1 MGRGRGPVL
10 VDTKPKDLKAT
21 LGKLFKYLGTH
32 KITIFISITLTLLAS
47 IGSLYGSYAISP
59 IINLVQDA
67 LNNDITA
74 ETMMSSVISLV
85 IILGVV
91 YLLEILFTYISSR
104 LMLKV
109 SEDTTHRLRT
119 DLYHHL
125 IRTEVR
131 YHDSKQHGELMSRFT
146 NDIDVIGMTLNDTLR
161 TFVNNIFT
169 LLGTLVVMFILSPI
183 LFFIIVVLT
192 PILVV
197 LVVFV
202 SKRARK
208 ASRQRQKA
216 LGVLNGYIEETI
228 EGNTINQL
236 FTREDRTLE
245 EFNELSYDFSM
256 KSFRQQTLSMLM
268 MPMMQNLNML
278 IYAVVGIVGGYLS
291 INGLV
296 TIGSFGAF
304 VNMTR
309 QFGRP
314 INMISN
320 QYTMINSAI
329 SATER
334 VFEVMNQPLET
345 INDTDNQ
352 LEEVVGDVVF
362 KNVNFGYVED
372 KPVLKNVSFWAHVNQ
387 KIAFVGSTGAGKTTI
402 TNLITRFYE
411 IDDGSITVDDQNI
424 QDLNRFSLRGHIA
437 MVLQD
442 THLFTGTI
450 MENIRYGKLDAT
462 DEECIAAAKLANAHH
477 FISNLEFG
485 YDTVVTGDGD
495 ELAQGQR
502 QLLNIAR
509 AAVANPKI
517 LILDEATSSI
527 DTRTERL
534 VEKGMDRLM
543 EGRTTFVIAHRLS
556 TVRNSDAIL
565 VIEQGEI
572 IERGSHEDLLEL
584 DGRYASLYKG
594 QSELT

>member
-1 MGRGRGPVL
+1 MSQKIVISDRRA
-10 VDTKPKDLKAT
+10 KDVKGSIKHLFSYI
-21 LGKLFKYLGTH
+21 GKH
-32 KITIFISITLTLLAS
+32 KVTILISITLMLLSS
-47 IGSLYGSYAISP
+47 IGSLIGSYLVSP
-59 IINLVQDA
+59 VLDLVAQA
-67 LNNDITA
+67 L
-74 ETMMSSVISLV
+74 EGVISNDEMMKQVIFIVGVLAVIYLV
-85 IILGVV
+85 EII
-91 YLLEILFTYISSR
+91 FTYISSR

-125 IRTEVR
+125 VRTEVG
-131 YHDSKQHGELMSRFT
+131 YHDQQQHGELMSRFT

-161 TFVNNIFT
+161 TFVNNVFT
-169 LLGTLVVMFILSPI
+169 LVGTIIVMFVLSP
-183 LFFIIVVLT
+183 LLSLIIVAVT
-192 PILVV
+192 PILIV
-197 LVVFV
+197 LVVIV
-202 SKRARK
+202 SKKSRR

-216 LGVLNGYIEETI
+216 LGKLNGYIEETI
-228 EGNTINQL
+228 EGNSINQL
-236 FTREDRTLE
+236 FTREDKTLE
-245 EFNELSYDFSM
+245 EFNEFSKDFSN
-256 KSFRQQTLSMLM
+256 KSFKQQSLSMLM
-268 MPMMQNLNML
+268 MPMMQNLNMV
-278 IYAVVGIVGGYLS
+278 IYAIVGVVGGYLA
-291 INGLV
+291 INEMV
-296 TIGSFGAF
+296 TIGAFGAF
-304 VNMTR
+304 TNMTR

-334 VFEVMNQPLET
+334 VFEVMKQPLEALK
-345 INDTDNQ
+345 DNPQ
-352 LEEVVGDVVF
+352 PLE
-362 KNVNFGYVED
+362 NVEGHVRFENVTFGYVKGVD
-372 KPVLKNVSFWAHVNQ
+372 VLKDVSFYAKVNQ

-411 IDDGSITVDDQNI
+411 INQGRILIDNKDIKDYD
-424 QDLNRFSLRGHIA
+424 RFSLRKQIA

-450 MENIRYGKLDAT
+450 MENIRYGALDAT
-462 DEECIAAAKLANAHH
+462 DEQCIEAAKLANAHH
-477 FISNLEFG
+477 FISNLENG
-485 YDTVVTGDGD
+485 YDTLITNDG
-495 ELAQGQR
+495 EGLSTGQR

-556 TVRNSDAIL
+556 TVRNSQAIL
-565 VIEQGEI
+565 VLENGQI
-572 IERGSHEDLLEL
+572 IERGNHDDLLAL

-594 QSELT
+594 QSELS

>member
-1 MGRGRGPVL
+1 MSQKIVISDRRAKDVKGSIKHLFSYIGKHKVTVL
-10 VDTKPKDLKAT
+10 
-21 LGKLFKYLGTH
+21 
-32 KITIFISITLTLLAS
+32 ISITLMLLSS
-47 IGSLYGSYAISP
+47 IGSLIGSYLVSP
-59 IINLVQDA
+59 VLDLVAQA
-67 LNNDITA
+67 L
-74 ETMMSSVISLV
+74 EGVISNDEMMKQVIFIVGVLAVIYLV
-85 IILGVV
+85 EII
-91 YLLEILFTYISSR
+91 FTYISSR

-125 IRTEVR
+125 VRTEVG
-131 YHDSKQHGELMSRFT
+131 YHDQQQHGELMSRFT

-161 TFVNNIFT
+161 TFVNNVFT
-169 LLGTLVVMFILSPI
+169 LVGTIIVMFVLSP
-183 LFFIIVVLT
+183 LLSLIIVAVT
-192 PILVV
+192 PILIV
-197 LVVFV
+197 LVVIV
-202 SKRARK
+202 SKKSRR

-216 LGVLNGYIEETI
+216 LGKLNGYIEETI
-228 EGNTINQL
+228 EGNSINQL
-236 FTREDRTLE
+236 FTREDKTLE
-245 EFNELSYDFSM
+245 EFNEFSKDFSN
-256 KSFRQQTLSMLM
+256 KSFKQQSLSMLM
-268 MPMMQNLNML
+268 MPMMQNLNMV
-278 IYAVVGIVGGYLS
+278 IYAIVGVVGGYLA
-291 INGLV
+291 INEMV
-296 TIGSFGAF
+296 TIGAFGAF
-304 VNMTR
+304 TNMTR

-334 VFEVMNQPLET
+334 VFEVMKQPLEALK
-345 INDTDNQ
+345 DNPQ
-352 LEEVVGDVVF
+352 PLE
-362 KNVNFGYVED
+362 NVEGHVRFENVTFGYVKGVD
-372 KPVLKNVSFWAHVNQ
+372 VLKDVSFYAKVNQ

-411 IDDGSITVDDQNI
+411 INQGRILIDNKDIKDYD
-424 QDLNRFSLRGHIA
+424 RFSLRKQIA

-450 MENIRYGKLDAT
+450 MENIRYGALDAT
-462 DEECIAAAKLANAHH
+462 DEQCIEAAKLANAHH
-477 FISNLEFG
+477 FISNLENG
-485 YDTVVTGDGD
+485 YDTLITNDG
-495 ELAQGQR
+495 EGLSTGQR

-556 TVRNSDAIL
+556 TVRNSQAIL
-565 VIEQGEI
+565 VLENGQI
-572 IERGSHEDLLEL
+572 IERGNHDDLLAL

-594 QSELT
+594 QSELS